1 MLMDEQQDSQADPN
15 TSLMPVFSN
24 NEQSLNPVSVAVPPK
39 GSDGSITWT
48 ASEFVYHQK
57 NAKWYLVFFA
67 LTVVLSGGLWLLMK
81 NLTTIITIVVAAVAL
96 VYAATKKPRELE
108 YKIDGNSLSI
118 ANKSFPLA
126 EFKSFTV
133 VHQDGFSSLV
143 FSPLKRFNLSITI
156 YYDPA
161 DEQKILDLLSSRVP
175 MEEKKR
181 DWIDQLMWKIRY

>member
-15 TSLMPVFSN
+15 TPQMPVFSN
-24 NEQSLNPVSVAVPPK
+24 NEQSLNPVSVAVPPT

-48 ASEFVYHQK
+48 ASEFVYHRK

-67 LTVVLSGGLWLLMK
+67 LTVVLSGGVWLLTK

-108 YKIDGNSLSI
+108 YKIDANSLSI
-118 ANKSFPLA
+118 ANKSIPLT
-126 EFKSFTV
+126 EFKSFTI

-143 FSPLKRFNLSITI
+143 FTPFKRFTLLITI

-161 DEQKILDLLSSRVP
+161 DEQKILDILSSRIP
-175 MEEKKR
+175 LEEKKR
-181 DWIDQLMWKIRY
+181 DWIDRLMWNIRY